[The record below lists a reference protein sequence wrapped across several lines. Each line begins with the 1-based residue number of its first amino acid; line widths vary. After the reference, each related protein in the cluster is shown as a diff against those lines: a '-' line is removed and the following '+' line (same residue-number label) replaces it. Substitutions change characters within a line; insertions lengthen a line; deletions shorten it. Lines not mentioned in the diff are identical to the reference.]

1 MVELMER
8 VLQFRLTSD
17 GKILTLRFRDNLKSK
32 ELHIEMMRKKMH
44 RLEEES
50 NQRSALSV
58 DRDDAI
64 LSLQV
69 SLYNL
74 FQYK

>member
-1 MVELMER
+1 MF
-8 VLQFRLTSD
+8 QN
-17 GKILTLRFRDNLKSK
+17 RDNLKSK
-32 ELHIEMMRKKMH
+32 ELHIEMMRKKMN
-44 RLEEES
+44 RLDEES

-69 SLYNL
+69 SHE
-74 FQYK
+74 KV

>member
-1 MVELMER
+1 M
-8 VLQFRLTSD
+8 
-17 GKILTLRFRDNLKSK
+17 IPFRDNLKSK
-32 ELHIEMMRKKMH
+32 ELHIEMMRKKMN